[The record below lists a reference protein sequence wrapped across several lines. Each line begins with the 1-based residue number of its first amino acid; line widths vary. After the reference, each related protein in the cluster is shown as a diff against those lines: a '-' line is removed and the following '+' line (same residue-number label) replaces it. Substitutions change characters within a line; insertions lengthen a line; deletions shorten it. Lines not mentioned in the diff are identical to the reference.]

1 MSWSPI
7 WLRLKQDRR
16 WNGPTSSTVDIYR
29 NGTKITTPSNSS
41 SYTDHINKRG
51 RGTYTYQV
59 CEAGTSTCSNKAT
72 VTKFK

>member
-1 MSWSPI
+1 M
-7 WLRLKQDRR
+7 
-16 WNGPTSSTVDIYR
+16 DIYR